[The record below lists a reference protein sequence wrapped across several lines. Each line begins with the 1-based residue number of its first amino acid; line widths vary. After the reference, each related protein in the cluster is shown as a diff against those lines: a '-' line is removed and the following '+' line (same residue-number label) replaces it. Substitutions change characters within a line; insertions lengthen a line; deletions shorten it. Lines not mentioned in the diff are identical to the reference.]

1 MQRTKLF
8 CKYTNLHDHPI
19 SMIDMQQQQ
28 QQKKHLGK
36 EKSTY
41 KEFLMYSFDCD
52 KFWITIMFYCFHSLL
67 D

>member
-1 MQRTKLF
+1 
-8 CKYTNLHDHPI
+8 
-19 SMIDMQQQQ
+19 MIDMQQQQ

-52 KFWITIMFYCFHSLL
+52 KFWITIMFLL
-67 D
+67 LPQFTRLNDAH